1 MSSIEHKKEA
11 PRFVQCKVITI
22 SDTRTKQTDKS
33 GTLINQLLS
42 ENGHKVVEY
51 CIVKDE
57 ETQIR
62 EAIITGCHSKEID
75 AIITNGGTGI
85 AKRDVTI
92 EAVQSII
99 EKEIPGFG
107 EIFRM
112 LSYQVDIGSS
122 AILSRAIAG
131 VFNDTVI
138 LSVPG
143 STGAVKLAMEK
154 LILPELGHIMR
165 EVTKDL

>member
-1 MSSIEHKKEA
+1 MSSKEHKKEA
-11 PRFVQCKVITI
+11 PRFVRCKVITI

-33 GTLINQLLS
+33 GTLINQMLI
-42 ENGHKVVEY
+42 ENGHKVVDY

-62 EAIITGCHSKEID
+62 EAIIAGCRLKEID

-92 EAVQSII
+92 EAVKSII

-154 LILPELGHIMR
+154 LILPELGHLMR